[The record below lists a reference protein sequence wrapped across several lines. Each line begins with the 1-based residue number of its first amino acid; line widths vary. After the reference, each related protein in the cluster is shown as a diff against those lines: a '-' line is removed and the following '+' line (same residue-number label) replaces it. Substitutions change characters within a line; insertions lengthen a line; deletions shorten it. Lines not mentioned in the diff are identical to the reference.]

1 MAINMNVMNLLNA
14 GAFSNSSSSGIQSMD
29 LSGLLS
35 TGTSL
40 GVASKPDPKR
50 MAPWD
55 SRVPTPVLS
64 KIAADALK
72 SSRLVNTSLGSGP
85 GSAVTD
91 ANDKDLF
98 VIHNATQK
106 LQALADAAAKDGVSA
121 ETRKQLQAR
130 ITKGIEELQN
140 FVEQTKLEGAIL
152 IGGRRLTRH
161 ESDGLAKASTQIDT
175 KVLATGDA
183 NVVPEGFQGDKKFKI
198 SVTLNANGT
207 TPTVKTIDVDL
218 AGMGTTERTI
228 TNVSSFINQKLADA
242 GVETRL
248 SRVETS
254 VPSKTKGGDP
264 TLEQRLRITVG
275 ALEKVSFDAA
285 SGDTKT
291 ALYVAGGK
299 TVETVVKGKVE
310 SSVTQS
316 LVSRLTDLSGTNG
329 TTQYATDLAAA
340 NNKTAS
346 ARASVVG
353 PDGSLYVIADAAG
366 KTNGQTPK
374 STSDVVLIKYTTTGE
389 VAWTRALGSAAP
401 AQGFSVAV
409 GADGTIAVAGAV
421 TGKADTAKTTTG
433 NLTDTFV
440 AAFTADGLDKWYH
453 QQGAMGND
461 NATQVKVG
469 DDGSVYVLGTTTY
482 EYGGAAALGGND
494 VFLQAFGTD
503 GKVRFT
509 KALGTAGDDTPAGL
523 AIQDGK
529 AVAVWN
535 QSDGP
540 RLSKFDTT
548 TGVESGTASKLS
560 GTNLTSI
567 TQVATD
573 SSGRIFLAGATST
586 GGLANKLV
594 ALNLSDETVLF
605 SKETSGEAIR
615 ALTAGGGKVAYATQ
629 NVTLSDDG
637 VKRESAV
644 VGLDAATGTE
654 AFNKTVDQLT
664 TTPISIALS
673 DGVSKSLEAMGIP
686 QGTIRYGASE
696 TLTDKTGLRAG
707 DQFSVIVNGKK
718 ENKITIAQGETFQT
732 LAAKINKV
740 LLRDGTAE
748 ARSLSGVES
757 IVITPKAGDQIELK
771 ATDGVA
777 NALKQ
782 LGLEPGVA
790 IPRPAPKK
798 AGTKS
803 VSDPPPIIA
812 LEIPDEG
819 DVSDKTKAKALAD
832 SFEGVLRRLRIG
844 YREISTD
851 PTMVELRKQNAL
863 KAAQSSNKSSAA
875 SVAYYNKQTALA
887 QDALRR
893 LGVSV

>member
-1 MAINMNVMNLLNA
+1 MAINTSVMSLLNA
-14 GAFSNSSSSGIQSMD
+14 GAFSGSSSSGVQSID
-29 LSGLLS
+29 LSSLLS
-35 TGTSL
+35 AGSSS

-55 SRVPTPVLS
+55 SRNPAPVLS

-72 SSRLVNTSLGSGP
+72 STRLVNTSLGSGP

-121 ETRKQLQAR
+121 ETRKQIQTR
-130 ITKGIEELQN
+130 IDKGVEELKT
-140 FVEQTKLEGAIL
+140 FVAQTKLEGAIL
-152 IGGRRLTRH
+152 IGGRRMTKH
-161 ESDGLAKASTQIDT
+161 ESEGLAKASTQIDT
-175 KVLATGDA
+175 KALATGDA
-183 NVVPEGFQGDKKFKI
+183 NVVPEGFKGDKKFKI
-198 SVTLNANGT
+198 SITQNPGSAPV
-207 TPTVKTIDVDL
+207 VKTIDIDL

-228 TNVSSFINQKLADA
+228 SNVASYINQKLADA

-254 VPSKTKGGDP
+254 VASKTKGGTP
-264 TLEQRLRITVG
+264 TIEQRLRITVG

-285 SGDTKT
+285 SGDTET

-316 LVSRLTDLSGTNG
+316 LVSRFTDLSGSNG

-340 NNKTAS
+340 NKKTAT

-353 PDGSLYVIADAAG
+353 PDGSLYVIADAAD
-366 KTNGQTPK
+366 KTNGLTPK
-374 STSDVVLIKYTTTGE
+374 STTDVVLTKYTTTGE

-421 TGKADTAKTTTG
+421 TGKADTAKSTTG

-453 QQGAMGND
+453 QQGATGND

-482 EYGGAAALGGND
+482 DYGGAAALGGKD

-523 AIQDGK
+523 ALQDGK
-529 AVAVWN
+529 AVAIWN

-548 TGVESGTASKLS
+548 TGVESGTASTLS

-573 SSGRIFLAGATST
+573 SSGRLFLAGATST
-586 GGLANKLV
+586 GGVANKLV
-594 ALNLSDETVLF
+594 ALNLSDEAVLF

-615 ALTAGGGKVAYATQ
+615 ALTAGGGKVAYATET
-629 NVTLSDDG
+629 VTTTDG
-637 VKRESAV
+637 TTKRESSV

-654 AFNKTVDQLT
+654 AFNKTVPQLT

-686 QGTIRYGASE
+686 QGTIRYGESE

-718 ENKITIAQGETFQT
+718 ENKITIAQGETFKT
-732 LAAKINKV
+732 LAAKVNKV

-748 ARSLSGVES
+748 ARSLKGVES

-790 IPRPAPKK
+790 IPRPTPAK
-798 AGTKS
+798 AGAKS
-803 VSDPPPIIA
+803 VTDPPPIIA
-812 LEIPDEG
+812 LEIPPEV
-819 DVSDKTKAKALAD
+819 DVSDKTKAKAVAD
-832 SFEGVLRRLRIG
+832 NFEGVLRRLRIG

-875 SVAYYNKQTALA
+875 SVAYYNKQTSLA